1 MPILLSEVQTPKGRT
16 VARSEFVSEV
26 TVDDARRFLET
37 TGAGTHYEK
46 LPFLVVGNV
55 SGISSD
61 VKKALVN
68 PNPIANPMPV
78 AIVLNSAIARMVAS
92 LMLRNNEHKS
102 AYFKNETEALAWLDE
117 V

>member
-1 MPILLSEVQTPKGRT
+1 MPILLSEVRTPKGRA
-16 VARSEFVSEV
+16 VARSEFVTEV
-26 TVDDARRFLET
+26 TVQDAKRFVEE

-55 SGISSD
+55 SGVSAE

-78 AIVLNSAIARMVAS
+78 AIVLNSALARMVVIRES
-92 LMLRNNEHKS
+92 
-102 AYFKNETEALAWLDE
+102 
-117 V
+117 